1 MKPFLKLQIFAAF
14 FLNIFFN
21 QLIISKLGYAFI
33 FLKVYKAQVLRVVV
47 AYS

>member
-21 QLIISKLGYAFI
+21 QLIISKLVNSFI
-33 FLKVYKAQVLRVVV
+33 D
-47 AYS
+47 